1 MPTSKTQGTIK
12 IVFASNDNTLVD
24 RYTNMLSG
32 DFSLE
37 LVCDPSDTLTK
48 VREVSPDLVL
58 LDPVI
63 FPEKLA
69 ESVSGIGD
77 CSSRIRIV
85 VIEDKSD
92 RAIDQMVLF
101 RSGVHG
107 FFADDISDA
116 LLVKAVYA
124 VCNGETWIPRTLIS
138 ELIADLVNKSGPNS
152 RESMLVKNESIAHLT
167 PRELE
172 VAQMIHLGGNNKL
185 IARELDI
192 SERTVKAHLSA
203 IFRKLDIE
211 NRLHLALFFNDLS

>member
-48 VREVSPDLVL
+48 VRELSPDLVL

-63 FPEKLA
+63 FPENLT

-77 CSSRIRIV
+77 CSSRIRVV

-138 ELIADLVNKSGPNS
+138 ELIADLANKSGPNS

>member
-1 MPTSKTQGTIK
+1 MTSSDTQGTIS
-12 IVFASNDNTLVD
+12 VLFASDDNTLVD
-24 RYTNMLSG
+24 RYTNFLSG
-32 DFSLE
+32 NFP
-37 LVCDPSDTLTK
+37 LVLVRNPSETLIK

-58 LDPVI
+58 LDPAI

-69 ESVSGIGD
+69 ETVSGIGD

-92 RAIDQMVLF
+92 RAIDQMALF
-101 RSGVHG
+101 KHGVHG
-107 FFADDISDA
+107 FCADDISCS
-116 LLVKAVYA
+116 LLVKAVHA
-124 VCNGETWIPRTLIS
+124 VCNGETWFPRTLIS
-138 ELIADLVNKSGPNS
+138 KLIADLANKSGPNNRGS
-152 RESMLVKNESIAHLT
+152 FLVKNKAIAHLT

-172 VAQMIHLGGNNKL
+172 VAQMVHLGGNNKL

-211 NRLHLALFFNDLS
+211 NRLHLALFFNKLS

>member
-12 IVFASNDNTLVD
+12 IVFASDDNTLVD

-48 VREVSPDLVL
+48 VRELSPDLVL

-63 FPEKLA
+63 FPENLT

-77 CSSRIRIV
+77 CSSRIRVV

-138 ELIADLVNKSGPNS
+138 ELIADLANKSGPNS

>member
-12 IVFASNDNTLVD
+12 IVLASNDKTLVD

-63 FPEKLA
+63 FPEKLT

-107 FFADDISDA
+107 FFADDISGA

-138 ELIADLVNKSGPNS
+138 ELIADLAKKSGPNS

-172 VAQMIHLGGNNKL
+172 VAQMVHLGGNNKL

-211 NRLHLALFFNDLS
+211 NRLHLALFFNELS

>member
-1 MPTSKTQGTIK
+1 MPASDTQGTIK
-12 IVFASNDNTLVD
+12 ILFASDDITLVD
-24 RYTNMLSG
+24 RYTSMLSG
-32 DFSLE
+32 DFSLV
-37 LVCDPSDTLTK
+37 LVSNPSDTLTK

-63 FPEKLA
+63 FPEKLT
-69 ESVSGIGD
+69 EIVSGIGD
-77 CSSRIRIV
+77 CSSQIRIV
-85 VIEDKSD
+85 VIEDTSD
-92 RAIDQMVLF
+92 RIIDQMVLF

-107 FFADDISDA
+107 FCADDISGA

-138 ELIADLVNKSGPNS
+138 KLIADLANKSGSNS
-152 RESMLVKNESIAHLT
+152 RESILVKNESIAHLT

-172 VAQMIHLGGNNKL
+172 VAQMVHLGGNNKL

-211 NRLHLALFFNDLS
+211 NRLHLALYFNQLS